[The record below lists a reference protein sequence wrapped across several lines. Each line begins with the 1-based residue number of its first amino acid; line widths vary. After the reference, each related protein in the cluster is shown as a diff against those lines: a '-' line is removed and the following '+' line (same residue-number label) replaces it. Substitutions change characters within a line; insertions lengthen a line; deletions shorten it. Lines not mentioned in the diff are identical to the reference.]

1 MEVRPKAQKIADTGE
16 SMSKKPKEWEIK
28 KRTQR
33 VKKAWEEHERAQ
45 REEEARGQSGAQYG
59 SFPGGSPGGIP
70 GNFPGGMHGMGGGHA
85 WNAMNAW
92 MKEIFS
98 DPEVLA
104 AMQDPEVM
112 VAFQDV
118 TLLLSRFSRVRLCET
133 P

>member
-1 MEVRPKAQKIADTGE
+1 
-16 SMSKKPKEWEIK
+16 
-28 KRTQR
+28 
-33 VKKAWEEHERAQ
+33 
-45 REEEARGQSGAQYG
+45 
-59 SFPGGSPGGIP
+59 
-70 GNFPGGMHGMGGGHA
+70 MGGGHA

-118 TLLLSRFSRVRLCET
+118 TLLLSRFSHVRLHRRQPARLCHPWDSPGKNT
-133 P
+133 GVACHFLLQRASR